1 MRPAMRIAIRRGMDI
16 RLAGAPV
23 QSLGEV
29 RPAGFAALLGRDYPG
44 IRPHFLVEVGEAVVR
59 GQPLFVDRKR
69 PDIAFTAPV
78 SGTVADIARGA
89 RRMLDALVLRV
100 GDAPPR
106 RFDSIDPADPG
117 ALRQL
122 LLASGLW
129 TAFRTRPFE
138 RLPDPDASPAAI
150 FVTAIDTAPLAA
162 DPALVISANET
173 AFRAGVEAL
182 GHLTEGP
189 VFVCQA
195 PGAPLAPEAG
205 RIRVAEFAGPHPA
218 GLPGTHIHHLMP
230 ASAAR
235 TVWHIGYQ
243 DVIAIGLLLATGEL
257 WGERIVSL
265 AGPAVRR
272 PRLVHVAPGA
282 DIDELA
288 SGGNVAPDA
297 ALLSGS
303 VLHGHSSRFLGRYH
317 TQVTALSPRP
327 GVGRLGDALR
337 WLLRRRPH
345 DAILPVTAYERVMPL
360 GLLPVPLLRALAV
373 GDVETAER
381 LGCLELAEDDLAL
394 LNYVCPTGTDYG
406 PLLRHALDEIGEA
419 A

>member
-1 MRPAMRIAIRRGMDI
+1 MRIAIRRGMDI

-23 QSLGEV
+23 QQLGDA
-29 RPAGFAALLGRDYPG
+29 RRAGFAALLGRDYPG
-44 IRPHFLVEVGEAVVR
+44 IRPHFLVEVGDQVVR

-69 PDIAFTAPV
+69 PAITFTAPV

-106 RFDSIDPADPG
+106 RFDGVDPADPT
-117 ALRQL
+117 ALRRL
-122 LLASGLW
+122 LLESGLW

-138 RLPDPDASPAAI
+138 RLPDPDATPAAI

-162 DPALVISANET
+162 DPAVIVAANDT

-182 GHLTEGP
+182 GRLTKGP

-195 PGAPLAPEAG
+195 PGAPLAPEG
-205 RIRVAEFAGPHPA
+205 GPVRIAEFAGPHPA

-235 TVWHIGYQ
+235 SVWHIGYQ

-265 AGPAVRR
+265 AGPAARR
-272 PRLVHVAPGA
+272 PRLVHIAPGA
-282 DIDELA
+282 DIDEI
-288 SGGNVAPDA
+288 A
-297 ALLSGS
+297 AADSVEPGTAILSGS
-303 VLHGHSSRFLGRYH
+303 VLHGRSSRFLGRYH
-317 TQVTALSPRP
+317 TQVTALRPRQETP
-327 GVGRLGDALR
+327 GRLREGLR
-337 WLLRRRPH
+337 WLLRRRAH

-394 LNYVCPTGTDYG
+394 LSYVCPAGTDYG